1 MSTQVKKLRKSI
13 AKFKNSRKWRGIRE
27 DTIATVFETTFG
39 QENGYHHH
47 CHMII
52 STITNITKTKVKEAF
67 IPYWKKETGT
77 YLNIIQLDEPTMYL
91 EKIDPK
97 VKSLIAESNNE
108 LEQRFSKEELEG
120 ILHSYETDELPEHP
134 ITKEETVRVLRDMYE
149 NQSYYKLR

>member
-1 MSTQVKKLRKSI
+1 MCIRD
-13 AKFKNSRKWRGIRE
+13 RKWRGIRE

-39 QENGYHHH
+39 KGNGYHHH

-52 STITNITKTKVKEAF
+52 STTSNITKTKVKEAF

-97 VKSLIAESNNE
+97 VKSLIAESYNE